1 MIGERIGGPG
11 DPPDRSFVR
20 RVWDWIWGV
29 DRGHKSDKRLKGN
42 YTIVTGIPIGTFER
56 DEQTSWEAGDTRYE
70 KVTVNTLITRKIGA
84 NNESPKYRF
93 ILPQNFG
100 GWSQDNTGSDGLIWK
115 GCLSCHADNGAFTY
129 AVHNSQEANAGR
141 MLSAVLQTAVGAS
154 LGIGKGYKFKSLSRE
169 EMANIWGRGNGEG
182 LTGSNWQFNPLKDVD
197 MRGGA
202 THLEALE
209 EAFKRTGVPKELFKI
224 TRWGKDANGKSI
236 PVEYIGP
243 NSAEVNMDIPKFN
256 NVKAEGRLGEGP
268 HQPHVGYKFGKG
280 SKRIVGHIFID
291 NIPATR

>member
-20 RVWDWIWGV
+20 RVWDWIWGI

-154 LGIGKGYKFKSLSRE
+154 FG
-169 EMANIWGRGNGEG
+169 
-182 LTGSNWQFNPLKDVD
+182 TGSGSALKGSGPAAGVLEVSNNVESVAQFKNYFPKEGMIEFIFDTESNTFLVGKLKSGWIPGMSQHEKLVYSIRD
-197 MRGGA
+197 RGVSQNKIVGGM
-202 THLEALE
+202 
-209 EAFKRTGVPKELFKI
+209 FKREGNTIITDEFSGHYGNNWNNQNRLQFIKFMEKKTGLK
-224 TRWGKDANGKSI
+224 
-236 PVEYIGP
+236 VEHE
-243 NSAEVNMDIPKFN
+243 NWRN
-256 NVKAEGRLGEGP
+256 
-268 HQPHVGYKFGKG
+268 
-280 SKRIVGHIFID
+280 
-291 NIPATR
+291 